1 MKTLLTNPIA
11 IALCASLAALAAPA
25 AGANAYPDKPIRF
38 IAAFPAGGGVDMLA
52 RTISRP
58 LSERLGQPI
67 VVENRAGAAGTIG
80 TATVIAAPADGYT
93 VLVTSNPSV
102 TIAHAEQSVAYKP
115 LSDLVPVVKATV
127 APTVIGT
134 TAGQPYQSM
143 PEMIEAAKKSPGAIS
158 YATPGNGSTQHIEM
172 VLLQRALGI
181 EMNHVPYRGAALV
194 MIDVLGGQVPIGVV
208 AGPVASK
215 HIDSGFK
222 PLAVLAPRRSPILPD
237 APTFEEAAGTTTPM
251 VPSWFGFLVREG
263 TPAEVVSTLERE
275 ILEVLRDEA
284 VRKQLHAAAM
294 DIVAEDSA
302 EFRKANEAEARLIRE
317 ALNPAS
323 PAPAK

>member
-134 TAGQPYQSM
+134 T
-143 PEMIEAAKKSPGAIS
+143 
-158 YATPGNGSTQHIEM
+158 
-172 VLLQRALGI
+172 
-181 EMNHVPYRGAALV
+181 
-194 MIDVLGGQVPIGVV
+194 
-208 AGPVASK
+208 
-215 HIDSGFK
+215 
-222 PLAVLAPRRSPILPD
+222 
-237 APTFEEAAGTTTPM
+237 
-251 VPSWFGFLVREG
+251 
-263 TPAEVVSTLERE
+263 
-275 ILEVLRDEA
+275 
-284 VRKQLHAAAM
+284 
-294 DIVAEDSA
+294 
-302 EFRKANEAEARLIRE
+302 
-317 ALNPAS
+317 
-323 PAPAK
+323 